1 MIAKVRKPSQEELNK
16 RKERERVYDYY
27 GIPYGVFDENS
38 TPKEV
43 ERDWS
48 RAISLLAKG
57 EKIPKEL
64 EERLLK
70 YKQRAESNK

>member
-16 RKERERVYDYY
+16 RKEREIIYDYY
-27 GIPYGVFDENS
+27 GIPYGVFDGNS

-70 YKQRAESNK
+70 YKQKAESNK